1 MSAMVIYR
9 RKSPG
14 TKVRRGRICR
24 TFNISARLHGARP
37 AGLMRTQTSV
47 GTGTGQEVAC
57 RRRRRRSRTLQP
69 INDAADSIR
78 RKLT

>member
-1 MSAMVIYR
+1 MSAMVILPEER
-9 RKSPG
+9 PGDKSPKG
-14 TKVRRGRICR
+14 NICR
-24 TFNISARLHGARP
+24 TFNISAWLHGARP

-57 RRRRRRSRTLQP
+57 RRRRSRTLQP